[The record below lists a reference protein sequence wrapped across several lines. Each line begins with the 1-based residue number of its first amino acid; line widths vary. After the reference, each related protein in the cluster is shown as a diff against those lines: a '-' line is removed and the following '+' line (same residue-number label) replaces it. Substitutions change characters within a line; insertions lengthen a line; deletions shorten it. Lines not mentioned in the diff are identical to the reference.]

1 MSRKRNNGKTK
12 ADVIPSQIAPLMQNE
27 AQYFQELVESSNQY
41 SGLLKQKAQFE
52 YIVKQ
57 LQDGRNKIQKGE
69 IKLPVDITLIPKV
82 MTYQEND
89 KKKVLKMFDDQIKI
103 HQQNLKALASQ
114 LTFAYENF
122 TESGIR
128 NKEYFTRRFE
138 SAKVKNIVPERTVI
152 EDEDTLF
159 EAELTDMMKDPEK
172 LKAYKEAKKTAIE
185 RNKKRTGR

>member
-12 ADVIPSQIAPLMQNE
+12 ADVVPSQIAPLMQAE
-27 AQYFQELVESSNQY
+27 VQYFQELVESSNQY

-69 IKLPVDITLIPKV
+69 INLPVDITLIPKV

-89 KKKVLKMFDDQIKI
+89 KKKVLKMFDEQIKI

-138 SAKVKNIVPERTVI
+138 TAKVKNIVPERTVI

-159 EAELTDMMKDPEK
+159 EAELTDMMKNPEK

>member
-1 MSRKRNNGKTK
+1 MARKRSNGKTK
-12 ADVIPSQIAPLMQNE
+12 ADVTPQEIAPLMQNE

-57 LQDGRNKIQKGE
+57 LQAGRNKIQKGE

-89 KKKVLKMFDDQIKI
+89 KKKVLKMFDEQISV
-103 HQQNLKALASQ
+103 HQQNLKALMSQ

-128 NKEYFTRRFE
+128 NKEYLTKRFE
-138 SAKVKNIVPERTVI
+138 KVKVKAIVPERTVLA
-152 EDEDTLF
+152 DEDTLF
-159 EAELTDMMKDPEK
+159 EAELNDMIKNPKK
-172 LKAYKEAKKTAIE
+172 LEEFKKAKKEAIRRNTKGKK
-185 RNKKRTGR
+185 

>member
-1 MSRKRNNGKTK
+1 MARKRNNGKTK
-12 ADVIPSQIAPLMQNE
+12 ADVTPQEIAPLMQSE

-57 LQDGRNKIQKGE
+57 LQAGRNKIQKGE

-89 KKKVLKMFDDQIKI
+89 KKKVLKMFDEQISV
-103 HQQNLKALASQ
+103 HQQNLKALMSQ

-128 NKEYFTRRFE
+128 NKEYLTKRFE
-138 SAKVKNIVPERTVI
+138 KVKVKAIVPERTVHA
-152 EDEDTLF
+152 EEDTLF
-159 EAELTDMMKDPEK
+159 EAELNDMIKNPKK
-172 LKAYKEAKKTAIE
+172 LEEFKKAKKEAVRRNTKGKK
-185 RNKKRTGR
+185 

>member
-1 MSRKRNNGKTK
+1 MARKRNSGKTK
-12 ADVIPSQIAPLMQNE
+12 ADVVPSQIAPLMQNE

-57 LQDGRNKIQKGE
+57 LQSGRKKIQKDE
-69 IKLPVDITLIPKV
+69 IKLPVNVTLIPKLV
-82 MTYQEND
+82 TYPEDD
-89 KKKVLKMFDDQIKI
+89 KKKVLKMFDDQISI

-128 NKEYFTRRFE
+128 NKEYFTRRFG
-138 SAKVKNIVPERTVI
+138 AIKAKNIVPEREVLA
-152 EDEDTLF
+152 EEDTLF
-159 EAELTDMMKDPEK
+159 EAELKDMMKDPKKMEEFK
-172 LKAYKEAKKTAIE
+172 KAKKEAIRRNTKAKK
-185 RNKKRTGR
+185 

>member
-1 MSRKRNNGKTK
+1 MARKRNNGKTK
-12 ADVIPSQIAPLMQNE
+12 ADVTPQEIAPLMQSE

-57 LQDGRNKIQKGE
+57 LQAGRNKIQKGE

-89 KKKVLKMFDDQIKI
+89 KKKVLKMFDEQISV
-103 HQQNLKALASQ
+103 HQQNLKALMSQ

-128 NKEYFTRRFE
+128 NKEYLARRFV
-138 SAKVKNIVPERTVI
+138 SAKVKNIVPDRTVI
-152 EDEDTLF
+152 ADEDELF
-159 EAELTDMMKDPEK
+159 SGELEEMLKDPKKVEEFK
-172 LKAYKEAKKTAIE
+172 KAKKEAIRRNTKAKK
-185 RNKKRTGR
+185 

>member
-1 MSRKRNNGKTK
+1 MARKRNNGKTK
-12 ADVIPSQIAPLMQNE
+12 ADVTPQEIAPLMQSE

-57 LQDGRNKIQKGE
+57 LQAGRNKIQKGE

-89 KKKVLKMFDDQIKI
+89 KKKVLKMFDEQISV
-103 HQQNLKALASQ
+103 HQQNLKALMSQ

-122 TESGIR
+122 MESGIR
-128 NKEYFTRRFE
+128 NKEYLARRFV
-138 SAKVKNIVPERTVI
+138 SAKVKNIVPDRTVI
-152 EDEDTLF
+152 ADEDELF
-159 EAELTDMMKDPEK
+159 SGELEEMLKDPKKVEEFK
-172 LKAYKEAKKTAIE
+172 KAKKEAIRRNTKAKK
-185 RNKKRTGR
+185 

>member
-1 MSRKRNNGKTK
+1 MARKRSNGKTK
-12 ADVIPSQIAPLMQNE
+12 ADVAPQEIAPLMQNE

-57 LQDGRNKIQKGE
+57 LQAGRNKIQKGE

-89 KKKVLKMFDDQIKI
+89 KKKVLKMFDEQISV
-103 HQQNLKALASQ
+103 HQQNLKALMSQ

-128 NKEYFTRRFE
+128 NKEYLTKRFE
-138 SAKVKNIVPERTVI
+138 KVKVKAIVPERTVHA
-152 EDEDTLF
+152 EEDTLF
-159 EAELTDMMKDPEK
+159 EAELNDMIKNPKK
-172 LKAYKEAKKTAIE
+172 LEEFKKAKKEAIRRNTKGKK
-185 RNKKRTGR
+185 

>member
-1 MSRKRNNGKTK
+1 MARKRNNGKTK
-12 ADVIPSQIAPLMQNE
+12 ADVTPQEIAPLMQSE
-27 AQYFQELVESSNQY
+27 AQYFQELIESSNQY

-57 LQDGRNKIQKGE
+57 LQAGRNKIQKGE

-89 KKKVLKMFDDQIKI
+89 KKKVLKMFDEQISV
-103 HQQNLKALASQ
+103 HQQNLKALMSQ

-128 NKEYFTRRFE
+128 NKEYLTKRFE
-138 SAKVKNIVPERTVI
+138 KVKVKAIVPERTVHA
-152 EDEDTLF
+152 EEDTLF
-159 EAELTDMMKDPEK
+159 EAELNDMIKDPKK
-172 LKAYKEAKKTAIE
+172 LEEFKKAKKEAVRRNTKGKK
-185 RNKKRTGR
+185 